1 MFHPIRIPF
10 SISSSVGAL
19 PRFVFVYLIAN
30 PDTLTLIDTGVAG
43 SEMPIFEKVRQ
54 IGRKPAEISTIILT
68 HAHPDH
74 IGAAKVIQEST
85 DCNIVAHA
93 ADRAWIE
100 NPDRQA
106 RERPIPG
113 FSNLVGGTVTV
124 DQVLKDGDIIELGD
138 GFSLEVIHTPGHSP
152 GSICLF
158 LLPDRDL
165 FSGDAVPVTG
175 DLPIYDDPI
184 TSMQSINRLRKLE
197 HIRSLLPSWNEPSEG
212 KAAYQA
218 LDDGLEYLH
227 QVHEVVKKIVTEN
240 LSLNLKELSEE
251 VLIEIGLPA
260 EIANPMVTRSVLAH
274 IRAMEK
280 T

>member
-1 MFHPIRIPF
+1 MFYPIRIPF
-10 SISSSVGAL
+10 SVTAPIGAL
-19 PRFVFVYLIAN
+19 PRFVIVYLIAT

-43 SEMPIFEKVRQ
+43 SEMPILEQVQQ
-54 IGRKPAEISTIILT
+54 IGRKPEQISTVIFT

-85 DCNIVAHA
+85 GCTIMAHA

-106 RERPIPG
+106 RERPVPG
-113 FSNLVGGTVTV
+113 FSHLVGGAVTV
-124 DQVLKDGDIIELGD
+124 DQVLTDGDIIELGD

-152 GSICLF
+152 GSVCLF
-158 LLPDRDL
+158 LLPDREL
-165 FSGDAVPVTG
+165 FSGDAVPVRG

-197 HIRSLLPSWNEPSEG
+197 HIRSLNPSWDKPTEG

-227 QVHEVVKKIVTEN
+227 QVHGVVKKIVTEYP
-240 LSLNLKELSEE
+240 SLNLKELTEE

-274 IRAMEK
+274 VRAMG
-280 T
+280 